1 MRITIILILFLP
13 SIALGGDIKFK
24 GDYKTN
30 EIRSLWMTCHQSVQ
44 KHMKNDPV
52 SNWMLCDCFLD
63 SLRSEVGY
71 SDFKKLDESKQ
82 YEITFRLTT
91 NCWAGIQNN
100 RLT

>member
-1 MRITIILILFLP
+1 MRILIILILFLP
-13 SIALGGDIKFK
+13 SILIGGEKFK

-30 EIRSLWMTCHQSVQ
+30 DIRSLWMTCHQSVKQ
-44 KHMKNDPV
+44 HMKNDPL

-63 SLRSEVGY
+63 SLRKEVGY
-71 SDFKKLDESKQ
+71 LEFKELDESKQ

-91 NCWAGIQNN
+91 NCWENIKQN